1 MELFQ
6 VKKHIGKG
14 NFGRVFQA
22 VDCYGREFALKKL
35 DKRVLDEETLC
46 YVKKEIE
53 IMSSV
58 NHKNVVKCFFA
69 SENESSI
76 FIAIEMCY
84 GGDLESYLKK
94 FKPKK
99 KTLRKWLRGLV
110 EGLDYLHSR
119 GIIHRDLKL
128 ANFLVSSKEEDVA
141 ECKLAD
147 FGFAKRM
154 DRSITATQLGS
165 PLFMAPEI
173 FRNDCYDMKAD
184 IWSLG
189 TALYELLIGKPL
201 YECTSLPEL
210 IQAHQREIIIESSS
224 KLSSHYKLLLCQCLS
239 LNPEDRPTCKEI
251 LQMSCFSDHFKSI
264 EDEIEELN
272 YEEQYDFLDTQD
284 LESSNPL
291 IQEDLNKSEYFED
304 YEEIAFSAI
313 NAEIELMILEQLR
326 NEMNKS
332 MLDKELTNNISN
344 FLISQGPR
352 LQENLN
358 KIRNE
363 FGSRCEADGQLRAL
377 LNQII
382 NFQAYIRSLKS
393 SGPKTNITRFY
404 SDRFIDYC
412 MSFVNESNIDI

>member
-6 VKKHIGKG
+6 VKKLIGKG
-14 NFGRVFQA
+14 NFGRVFHA

-35 DKRVLDEETLC
+35 DKRVLDEETLS

-58 NHKNVVKCFFA
+58 NHKNVVKCYFA

-94 FKPKK
+94 FKPQK
-99 KTLRKWLRGLV
+99 KTLRRWLRGLV

-119 GIIHRDLKL
+119 GIMHRDLKL
-128 ANFLVSSKEEDVA
+128 ANFFVSSRVEETA

-147 FGFAKRM
+147 IGFAKRM

-201 YECTSLPEL
+201 YDCTSLPEL

-224 KLSSHYKLLLCQCLS
+224 KLSSHYKSLLCQCLS
-239 LNPEDRPTCKEI
+239 LNPEDRPTCREI
-251 LQMSCFSDHFKSI
+251 LQMTCFSDHFKLV

-272 YEEQYDFLDTQD
+272 YEEQYDFLETQD
-284 LESSNPL
+284 IEPS
-291 IQEDLNKSEYFED
+291 KSTYP
-304 YEEIAFSAI
+304 ANCKFS
-313 NAEIELMILEQLR
+313 
-326 NEMNKS
+326 
-332 MLDKELTNNISN
+332 
-344 FLISQGPR
+344 R
-352 LQENLN
+352 L
-358 KIRNE
+358 
-363 FGSRCEADGQLRAL
+363 
-377 LNQII
+377 
-382 NFQAYIRSLKS
+382 Y
-393 SGPKTNITRFY
+393 
-404 SDRFIDYC
+404 
-412 MSFVNESNIDI
+412 